1 MKIAVWHN
9 LPSGGGKR
17 ALYGHI
23 KGLVERGHTVESW
36 CPQTADQ
43 TYLPLSEWITEHIIP
58 FKVKTKNRM
67 ETLHRKLVG
76 GLDITDSIEGMEE
89 HSRLC
94 AEQIQQGGF
103 DVLFANSCHLFASP
117 YIGRYLDMPKVLYL
131 QEPGR
136 YLYEAIPTLRWIAK
150 PRRPIKRSFQAA
162 RALYKDLREVQALR
176 IQAREE
182 LTNAQAFDAI
192 LVNSYFSRESILRAY
207 GIDAQVCYLGVDAQ
221 VFHGIEEARQD
232 LVVGIGALEVRKDI
246 GFVID
251 AVAMTARPH
260 PRLVWIGNSRTPEY
274 LEKLKSHAQNVG
286 VEFEPLVRISDQ
298 EMNDVLSRARMLA
311 YAPYLEPF
319 GFAPLEANAC
329 GLPVVAVAEGGV
341 RETVQN
347 GVNGLLVAH
356 EPEAMAA
363 GIDRLRY
370 DPILAHQLGENGR
383 RLVSEQWS
391 MASSIDRLEH
401 RLKQAIA
408 SRALA
413 SGIS

>member
-117 YIGRYLDMPKVLYL
+117 Y
-131 QEPGR
+131 
-136 YLYEAIPTLRWIAK
+136 IAK